1 MKTWKA
7 WLGVVAEAYVGHTE
21 FWERWKM
28 YVVGLGFTEFL
39 RNWGI
44 HFWEKNKNVCGDGK

>member
-1 MKTWKA
+1 MKIWKA

-21 FWERWKM
+21 FWEKWKM

-44 HFWEKNKNVCGDGK
+44 HFWEKN